1 MGTPDFLP
9 MKIESLKRDLVL
21 KMLYEEIFNSSI
33 IDKKNSQS
41 QKYTIFLQIPLFSIF
56 WFSNGCYIW

>member
-9 MKIESLKRDLVL
+9 MKIESLKRDLML

-33 IDKKNSQS
+33 IDKKNSQ
-41 QKYTIFLQIPLFSIF
+41 KYTIFLQIPLLSIF

>member
-33 IDKKNSQS
+33 IDKKILKVKS
-41 QKYTIFLQIPLFSIF
+41 ILFFLQIPLFSIF